1 MLNVHGGKGETDKK
15 FWQDPE
21 PENIKKILCRDNM
34 IDAILN
40 AALRSNI
47 KRDEEEFKTIFL
59 KMITGI
65 LNEKVEDE
73 RKRQ

>member
-34 IDAILN
+34 IDAISN

-47 KRDEEEFKTIFL
+47 KRD
-59 KMITGI
+59 
-65 LNEKVEDE
+65 
-73 RKRQ
+73 